1 MGSDIVRA
9 AVFLDYEP
17 SDYRGR
23 HRRPSELQG
32 GDPLVLVLA
41 RGGFCPKDR
50 RQHKGLLQLHCEMHV
65 GCSSRDNLDRQSGR
79 AEPNDGG
86 VGARFAFSIPYVAE
100 A

>member
-32 GDPLVLVLA
+32 GDPLVLA
-41 RGGFCPKDR
+41 RAVASVQRTEDNTRGCCNCPR
-50 RQHKGLLQLHCEMHV
+50 NACRLCRV
-65 GCSSRDNLDRQSGR
+65 VTISTDNLVERSR
-79 AEPNDGG
+79 TM
-86 VGARFAFSIPYVAE
+86 VGLVPGSRFPFPTSQRHD
-100 A
+100 